1 MEERSLWEAN
11 SSSASHE
18 ILSICWDPNV
28 HHCTLFKKACQW
40 SLLRIRR
47 ICCTP
52 YLPLSSES
60 ILSSYL
66 HHISQVAPFLQIFPL
81 KSCMHFNVLP
91 CMPIPY
97 PYHPLLDHP
106 NNVWWAAHI
115 MKLLMIKLYPVFLL
129 LPLKFKYTPGKLVIN
144 RTTCFGLNKAIIRHQ
159 LKYVREKTFNNRL
172 LNKITEISMLQ
183 VNISYSLTK

>member
-1 MEERSLWEAN
+1 MKTSNLSILLRVKIYSHIYKFTVPKLISNQTTNDMEERSVWEAN

-18 ILSICWDPNV
+18 ILSICWDPKV

-40 SLLRIRR
+40 SLLWIRQ

-52 YLPLSSES
+52 YPPLSSES

-115 MKLLMIKLYPVFLL
+115 MKLLMIKLYSVYWNLNILL
-129 LPLKFKYTPGKLVIN
+129 DN
-144 RTTCFGLNKAIIRHQ
+144 
-159 LKYVREKTFNNRL
+159 L
-172 LNKITEISMLQ
+172 L
-183 VNISYSLTK
+183 